1 MPISR
6 KQFLQQQK
14 EQSNVVSHNQGLPT
28 EMLNVPKEDEIVEV
42 PEEGFVEE
50 ILLTPPVSK
59 RDVQISSNPTQS
71 EIQMMQRALAQ
82 TISLGQSERQQ
93 QIDTSWEPRVDPPPL
108 PEDYNTQYASQVQ
121 VVQSQPVQQTPQQP
135 QIPPPPQQPDFDNPN
150 EPLYI
155 INLTSQALFFTNLYG
170 PETENR
176 DCTLGTVD
184 DRDPTMTFSP
194 YLTIPANK
202 KSIALQ
208 HEFFRKYL
216 ERGYIKAVSHE
227 QYKNFAHNYN
237 VMLNNS
243 IERKKM
249 IEQISEQQGGG
260 MIHMENTSSGPNYAQ
275 QQRNNNAL
283 YQQAMQ
289 AQGPLG
295 TEVINVMGTGQE
307 LVNPYD
313 VNQQQLTQNQTGINV
328 NPETSWGS
336 LYD

>member
-14 EQSNVVSHNQGLPT
+14 EQSNVVSHAQGLPT
-28 EMLNVPKEDEIVEV
+28 EMLNVPEEDEIEEV
-42 PEEGFVEE
+42 QEEGFVEE
-50 ILLTPPVSK
+50 ILLPPPVSK
-59 RDVQISSNPTQS
+59 KDVQISSNPTQS

-82 TISLGQSERQQ
+82 TISSGQSERQI
-93 QIDTSWEPRVDPPPL
+93 QIDTSFQPPVELPPL
-108 PEDYNTQYASQVQ
+108 PEYYKTQYAPQVQ
-121 VVQSQPVQQTPQQP
+121 VIQSQPVQQMLQQP
-135 QIPPPPQQPDFDNPN
+135 PPPPQPDFENPN

-155 INLTSQALFFTNLYG
+155 LNLTSQALFFTNLYG
-170 PETENR
+170 PETEIK

-184 DRDPTMTFSP
+184 DIDPTMAFSP
-194 YLTIPANK
+194 YLIVPANK

-216 ERGYIKAVSHE
+216 ERGYIKAVTQE
-227 QYKNFAHNYN
+227 QYRNFAHNYN
-237 VMLNNS
+237 IMLNNS

-249 IEQISEQQGGG
+249 IEQISEQRGEG
-260 MIHMENTSSGPNYAQ
+260 MIHMEHTSSGPNYAQ
-275 QQRNNNAL
+275 QQRNNAF

-289 AQGPLG
+289 SQGPLG

-313 VNQQQLTQNQTGINV
+313 VNQQQLTQNQTGISV
-328 NPETSWGS
+328 TPETAWGS
-336 LYD
+336 LYS